1 MTETEAWIAVFE
13 AIDARRLQF
22 GWAKSHLYAVSGV
35 SQTTLDAI
43 RKGRPLLRLDKRAAL
58 CLALGWAPDAID
70 RLLDGAEPASVIA
83 EDLRPE
89 YVKGA
94 LERIDAI
101 IAEIGPAIDPET
113 GDPYD
118 LKILAAKAKAAK
130 AKAGPQSDFAELS
143 ERVSDNAMRLRTV
156 ELNLVLIEE
165 MFKALVEREVGQ

>member
-22 GWAKSHLYAVSGV
+22 GWAKSHLYQVSGV

-58 CLALGWAPDAID
+58 CLALGWVPDAID
-70 RLLDGAEPASVIA
+70 RLLDGAKPASVIA
-83 EDLRPE
+83 KESRTE
-89 YVKGA
+89 YFRA
-94 LERIDAI
+94 MNERVDAI
-101 IAEIGPAIDPET
+101 IAEMGPAIDPDT

-143 ERVSDNAMRLRTV
+143 ERVSDNDMRLRTV
-156 ELNLVLIEE
+156 ELKLMLIEE
-165 MFKALVEREVGQ
+165 MIQALTE